1 MARSIRM
8 SEPAIEQLRDL
19 PRDRSL
25 LKVLFR
31 RIEEAADD
39 PDRFTE
45 PAVYPFRADRRMSNF
60 AAYDTAGKRW
70 GFTVLFAVSDDA
82 VEVKVIRG
90 AQYDL
95 PPELDTD

>member
-8 SEPAIEQLRDL
+8 SVPAVEQLRDL
-19 PRDRSL
+19 PRDPAL
-25 LKVLFR
+25 LKVLYR

-39 PDRFTE
+39 PGRFTE
-45 PAVYPFRADRRMSNF
+45 PAAYPFRADRRMSNF
-60 AAYDTAGKRW
+60 VAFDTAGRRW
-70 GFTVLFAVSDDA
+70 GFTVLFAVDDDA

-95 PPELDTD
+95 PPEVDDD